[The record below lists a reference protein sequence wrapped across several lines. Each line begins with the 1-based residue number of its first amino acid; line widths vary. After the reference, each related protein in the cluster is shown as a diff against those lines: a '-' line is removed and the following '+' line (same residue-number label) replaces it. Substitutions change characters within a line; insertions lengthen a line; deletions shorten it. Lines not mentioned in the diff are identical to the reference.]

1 MKRNVIIS
9 GEFQMTELTNNA
21 AAQQSSKRKTAADRI
36 AALKAAGV
44 DISNYFPMGEEMV
57 VKVVDGVP
65 VQVMDDDPIY
75 RQIENSGSIG
85 HYKLFRRWVMAQMF
99 RMLRSVENGCSMSR
113 LIQNR
118 GYEYSWKMLEK
129 ELLDQYKMHK
139 HGDTECFEERN
150 RWFNRDVAGR
160 MVCDYMHD
168 LDKYLLSLKVKHCKR
183 MPYVT
188 VQGTHIFTKDLNTRI
203 IKPIETAATRVIESK
218 TPQQLYFA
226 VKAFNAC
233 RVKLRSNTKMSPMF
247 IDAYKGSGAFFTC
260 KNLILFHGARFQGQD
275 TERKSLSF
283 MLSKAKAYKEEGWRM
298 VGVMKQLISDSGI
311 SVQAKID
318 EWR

>member
-21 AAQQSSKRKTAADRI
+21 ASKRKTAADRI

-44 DISNYFPMGEEMV
+44 DTSNYFPMGEEMV

-65 VQVMDDDPIY
+65 VQVTDDDPIFSK
-75 RQIENSGSIG
+75 IENGQTIG

-99 RMLRSVENGCSMSR
+99 HMLREMETRGKNLSEI
-113 LIQNR
+113 IQAK

-129 ELLDQYKMHK
+129 ELLDQYKMFK
-139 HGDTECFEERN
+139 HGDTECFAERN
-150 RWFNRDVAGR
+150 RWFTRDVASR
-160 MVCDYMHD
+160 MVCDYMHE
-168 LDKYLLSLKVKHCKR
+168 LDAYLLSLKVKHCKR
-183 MPYVT
+183 RPYIT
-188 VQGTHIFTKDLNTRI
+188 VHGTHVFTDDVKSRI
-203 IKPIETAATRVIESK
+203 IKPVETAAERVISSK
-218 TPQQLYFA
+218 SPQQLYFA

-233 RVKLRSNTKMSPMF
+233 RVKLKSNTKMSKVF

-260 KNLILFHGARFQGQD
+260 KNLILFHGARFEGQD

-283 MLSKAKAYKEEGWRM
+283 MLSKGKEYKEEGLRM
-298 VGVMKQLISDSGI
+298 VGVMKQLIEDSGI
-311 SVQAKID
+311 SVRAKIS
-318 EWR
+318 EWK

>member
-9 GEFQMTELTNNA
+9 GEFQMTELTT
-21 AAQQSSKRKTAADRI
+21 AQQTASKRKTAADRI
-36 AALKAAGV
+36 AALKAAGI
-44 DISNYFPMGEEMV
+44 DTSNYFPMGEEMV

-65 VQVMDDDPIY
+65 VQVTDDDPIY
-75 RQIENSGSIG
+75 RQIENSGSID
-85 HYKLFRRWVMAQMF
+85 HYKLFRRWVMALMF
-99 RMLRSVENGCSMSR
+99 RMLRTMEKTGNNMSK
-113 LIQNR
+113 LIQSK

-139 HGDTECFEERN
+139 HGDTECFQERN

-168 LDKYLLSLKVKHCKR
+168 FEKYLLSLKVKHCKR
-183 MPYVT
+183 VPYVT
-188 VQGTHIFTKDLNTRI
+188 MHGTNIFKKDIDARIINPLNTAGI
-203 IKPIETAATRVIESK
+203 RVIESK

-233 RVKLRSNTKMSPMF
+233 RVKLRSNTKMSPVF

-283 MLSKAKAYKEEGWRM
+283 MLSKAKAYREEGWRM
-298 VGVMKQLISDSGI
+298 VGVMKQLISDSSI
-311 SVQAKID
+311 SIQAKID